1 MASKPIRPGARRGA
15 RFGTMAAWTLL
26 SVCIISCGSGNK
38 ATDSDDDDDAVEIPR
53 VAVIYADSVLA
64 GADTL
69 FTDSGLVY
77 IELEAGTGK
86 RAVRGSFV
94 SVHYTGLLQD
104 GTVFDSS
111 YPRGAAFRFSVGA
124 GTVIAGWDEGLALM
138 AEGGRARLII
148 PSGLAYGARG
158 AGNVIPPNATI
169 LFDLWLA
176 DVD

>member
-1 MASKPIRPGARRGA
+1 MPTHVLLGALVLAVGL
-15 RFGTMAAWTLL
+15 W
-26 SVCIISCGSGNK
+26 SCG
-38 ATDSDDDDDAVEIPR
+38 DSDNPASLDNADAADSTELPR

-64 GADTL
+64 AADTVI
-69 FTDSGLVY
+69 TASGLVY
-77 IELEAGTGK
+77 IEVAAGTGK
-86 RAVRGSFV
+86 RAGRGSFV
-94 SVHYTGLLQD
+94 SVHYTGLLED

-111 YPRGAAFRFSVGA
+111 YPRGAPFRFSVGQ
-124 GTVIAGWDEGLALM
+124 GSVIAGWDEGLALM

-148 PSGLAYGARG
+148 PSSLAYGSRG